1 METLLLTIYY
11 PAIPHT
17 SSKHMQWLQRPL
29 SQTTAGYARFLN
41 KPKWL
46 LLPAFWLLAG
56 GTKLPGWM
64 DADLADK
71 IVEGGKEKIVGNAI
85 GEMRE
90 RSAREG
96 SQEEDGQL
104 SGTATLVDLEGVA
117 NGGQFP
123 LVVFSHGKP
132 RSRLPLLSPG

>member
-1 METLLLTIYY
+1 
-11 PAIPHT
+11 
-17 SSKHMQWLQRPL
+17 MQWLQRPL

-56 GTKLPGWM
+56 GTKLPAWM
-64 DADLADK
+64 DAELADK
-71 IVEGGKEKIVGNAI
+71 TFEGAKEKTAGDVG

-96 SQEEDGQL
+96 SEEDGQL

-123 LVVFSHGKP
+123 LVVFSHGK
-132 RSRLPLLSPG
+132 SRLNFILFRDPAHLHYN